1 MATAKETAAAA
12 DEVRQSS
19 LAQQI
24 ADLEV
29 GASCASVVRLDG
41 DEATKE
47 VIQDTI
53 TRLRNL
59 ISPAVARA
67 KKRSPG
73 EYTVEVGKFDTRSLD
88 IIVCAA
94 VSRTA

>member
-1 MATAKETAAAA
+1 MATTKDSAAAE
-12 DEVRQSS
+12 EVRQAS

-29 GASCASVVRLDG
+29 GKTVSQAERLDG

-47 VIQDTI
+47 VIQETI

-67 KKRSPG
+67 KKRSGG

-88 IIVCAA
+88 IIVVAA
-94 VSRTA
+94 ITRTA